1 MSPLRNKKILIIEDN
16 KADYFLIQTYL
27 SEFTSEEGIL
37 RSATLKGGIMS
48 LKENPPDVI
57 ILDLNLPDSSGLDT
71 IRKILEHNSEIPVVV
86 LTGNN
91 DLESGKTSL
100 SLGASDYLSK
110 NHISGESLWKA
121 INYAVE
127 RKKNDKIVKENSEFY
142 RVLFQYNQ
150 TITLLIDPESG
161 NIVDAN
167 NSAMKFYGYTPEEI
181 KSKKVSDL
189 STVPEKEIPRMIELA
204 LSGKVK
210 QFQLHHRLSNG
221 ELRDVEVSSE
231 PIFIN
236 GKKLLNSVIVD
247 VTERNRIREEIAAR
261 NKKRLLTNQLLS
273 KLIKLVV
280 GNTKLSDLMEA
291 LVKDASGVLDI
302 EHMRICF
309 VNEKFCSHKCGPD
322 GEKNNDHPC
331 ILEDIHK
338 TAIEHLSKGNS
349 VIIDDFK
356 EANSTFGIFKE
367 CLLPE
372 EVNAMMIVPMMAEG
386 KYIGA
391 IICGSKN
398 QRKWWTEEEA
408 FFASAADLIA
418 IAREN
423 EIHST
428 KEVKL
433 NLKIKESKKEVI
445 ELNQRL
451 YELLAVQSVILDG
464 IPDLAWMKDCSGKF
478 KAVNKVFSSMCNIPK
493 EEVINKTDYDIWG
506 HESAKAYREDDLRVI
521 NSRKEIK
528 TQEWINDK
536 NGSRRF
542 YETIKVPVFSKKGLV
557 IGTVGI
563 ARDITLLKQASEVL
577 EHENRKLEEL
587 VTGRTKDLQ
596 DAADSLRHEMKE
608 RIIVQEELMKLS
620 VAVEQSPV
628 SIVIIDLKGNIEY
641 VNPKFCNSTGYSR
654 QEVIGKNI
662 RILRSGEDPKET
674 YRQLWSEITAGE
686 VWTGELLNRKKNN
699 ELYWEECI
707 VSPIKN
713 AAGLITSYIGI
724 NRDITEEKNAKRKLK
739 ESEERF
745 RAIFENSPLGI
756 RISINGVTKV
766 INRSFVKM
774 FGYTEPSDL
783 EGGSIFNTVASTSR
797 TKVVNFLVGMAKNE
811 SVKDNYTYYGIRKD
825 GTEFPVNVSVAELLL
840 PEGRAV
846 VGFYVDIT
854 DQKQKENQIIS
865 SLKEKEVLIKEI
877 HHRVKNNL
885 QIISS
890 LLNLQTDSMTDPVLL
905 EAFKVSR
912 NRVKAMALIHERL
925 YQSKDLSLIDFNEY
939 ISELIIH
946 LQRNYVTDG
955 KKIDFDI
962 SLDPI
967 RLSIDTAIP
976 CGLIVN
982 ELVSNAL
989 KYAFTGKDSGILV
1002 ILVKKHEDG
1011 FVRMEIADNGTGFG
1025 PGFDLGSVSTLG
1037 LQLVQSLVEQIEGS
1051 LEVKDDNGVNFI
1063 IKFRL

>member
-1 MSPLRNKKILIIEDN
+1 MRNKKVLIIEDN

-27 SEFTSEEGIL
+27 SEFTSEDGIS
-37 RSATLKGGIMS
+37 RSATLAGGIAG
-48 LKENPPDVI
+48 LKENSPDVI

-71 IRKILEHNSEIPVVV
+71 IRKMLEHNSEIPVVV

-91 DLESGKTSL
+91 DLELGKTAL
-100 SLGASDYLSK
+100 NLGASDYLSK
-110 NHISGESLWKA
+110 NQITGESLWKA
-121 INYAVE
+121 INYAIE
-127 RKKNDKIVKENSEFY
+127 RKKNDKIIKENSEFY

-150 TITLLIDPESG
+150 TITLLIDPENG
-161 NIVDAN
+161 NILDAN
-167 NSAMKFYGYTPEEI
+167 NSAMKFYGYTSEEI
-181 KSKKVSDL
+181 KSTKVSDL
-189 STVPEKEIPRMIELA
+189 SIGPENEISQMLELA

-210 QFQLHHRLSNG
+210 QSQLHHRLSNG
-221 ELRDVEVSSE
+221 EIKDVEVSIE

-236 GKKLLNSVIVD
+236 GKKLLYSVIVD
-247 VTERNRIREEIAAR
+247 VTERNRAREEIIAR
-261 NKKRLLTNQLLS
+261 NHKRLLTNQLLS

-280 GNTKLSDLMEA
+280 GNVKLSDLMETA
-291 LVKDASGVLDI
+291 VRDASSVLKI
-302 EHMRICF
+302 EYVRICF
-309 VNEKFCSHKCGPD
+309 LEGKLCSHNCGHEE
-322 GEKNNDHPC
+322 GNSSSYPC
-331 ILEDIHK
+331 ILEDLHK
-338 TAIEHLSKGNS
+338 TAVEHLSEGNS
-349 VIIDDFK
+349 VIIDDFR
-356 EANSTFGIFKE
+356 EANSTFGIFKDS
-367 CLLPE
+367 LLPE
-372 EVNAMMIVPMMAEG
+372 DVNSMMVVPMMAES

-391 IICGSKN
+391 IVCGSKN
-398 QRKWWTEEEA
+398 KRKWWTEEEA

-428 KEVKL
+428 MEVKL

-445 ELNQRL
+445 ELNKRL
-451 YELLAVQSVILDG
+451 YDLLAVQSVILDG
-464 IPDLAWMKDCSGKF
+464 IPDLAWMKDINGKF
-478 KAVNKVFSSMCNIPK
+478 KAVNKVYSSMCSIPK
-493 EEVINKTDYDIWG
+493 EEIIDKTDFDIWDP
-506 HESAKAYREDDLRVI
+506 ESAKAYREDDLNVI
-521 NSRKEIK
+521 NSREEIK
-528 TQEWINDK
+528 TQEWITGK

-542 YETIKVPVFSKKGLV
+542 FETIKVPVFSKDGLV

-596 DAADSLRHEMKE
+596 DAADSLRHEMNE
-608 RIIVQEELMKLS
+608 RIIVEDQLMKLS

-628 SIVIIDLKGNIEY
+628 SIIITDLKGIVEY
-641 VNPKFCNSTGYSR
+641 VNPKFCDSSGYSR
-654 QEVIGKNI
+654 QEVVGKSI
-662 RILRSGEDPKET
+662 RMLRSGKGSKET
-674 YRQLWSEITAGE
+674 YMQLWEEITAGN
-686 VWTGELLNRKKNN
+686 VWTGEILNRKKNSD
-699 ELYWEECI
+699 LYWEESV

-713 AAGLITSYIGI
+713 SAGLITNFIGI
-724 NRDITEEKNAKRKLK
+724 TKDITEEKNAKIKLK

-756 RISINGVTKV
+756 SISINGVTKV

-774 FGYTEPSDL
+774 FGYADPSEL
-783 EGGSIFNTVASTSR
+783 EGGSIFNTIAPSSR
-797 TKVVNFLVGMAKNE
+797 TKVVNFLVKMAKDE
-811 SVKDNYTYYGIRKD
+811 PVKDNYTYYGLKKD
-825 GTEFPVNVSVAELLL
+825 GTEFPINVSVAELHL
-840 PEGRAV
+840 PEGRAM
-846 VGFYVDIT
+846 VGFYVDIS

-905 EAFKVSR
+905 EAFNVSR

-946 LQRNYVTDG
+946 LQRNYITDG

-982 ELVSNAL
+982 ELVSNAM
-989 KYAFTGKDSGILV
+989 KYAFTGKDSGIL
-1002 ILVKKHEDG
+1002 ILSVKKHEDG
-1011 FVRMEIADNGTGFG
+1011 FVRMEIADNGRGFG
-1025 PGFDLGSVSTLG
+1025 PGFDIGSVSTLG
-1037 LQLVQSLVEQIEGS
+1037 LQLVQNLVDQIGGS
-1051 LEVKDDNGVNFI
+1051 MEVEDSSGVKFSI
-1063 IKFRL
+1063 TFRL